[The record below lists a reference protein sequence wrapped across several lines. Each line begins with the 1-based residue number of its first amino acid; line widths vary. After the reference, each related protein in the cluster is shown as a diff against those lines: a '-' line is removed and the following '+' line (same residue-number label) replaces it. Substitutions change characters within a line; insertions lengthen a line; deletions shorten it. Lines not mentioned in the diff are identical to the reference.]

1 MKKPSLQNL
10 ADIKL
15 LTTAWQSIQSRGT
28 TGGIDQVSI
37 EDYAKKWQ
45 QNLKRLSEQ
54 LLSHVWKPQPYKG
67 IQVPKKGEG
76 TRTLGLLCIEDK
88 IVQQGIKFLI
98 EPFIESKLHGACY
111 AYRSGTGHAKA
122 VRRCLHECRQASCN
136 VYLRLDVKDF
146 FDTIDREIL
155 MNQLSCIVPDKDIL
169 ALVRL
174 YVSMGRVTSSLSWE
188 ESAEGIP
195 QGAIL
200 SPLLS
205 NLYLVPFDNFMESIS

>member
-76 TRTLGLLCIEDK
+76 R
-88 IVQQGIKFLI
+88 
-98 EPFIESKLHGACY
+98 
-111 AYRSGTGHAKA
+111 
-122 VRRCLHECRQASCN
+122 
-136 VYLRLDVKDF
+136 
-146 FDTIDREIL
+146 
-155 MNQLSCIVPDKDIL
+155 
-169 ALVRL
+169 
-174 YVSMGRVTSSLSWE
+174 W
-188 ESAEGIP
+188 
-195 QGAIL
+195 
-200 SPLLS
+200 
-205 NLYLVPFDNFMESIS
+205 